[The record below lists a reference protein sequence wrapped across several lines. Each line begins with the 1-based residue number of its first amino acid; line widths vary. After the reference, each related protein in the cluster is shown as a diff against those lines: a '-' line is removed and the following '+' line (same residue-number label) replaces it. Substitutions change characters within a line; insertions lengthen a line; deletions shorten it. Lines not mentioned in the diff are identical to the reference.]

1 MEAINEIKILS
12 DVKLISRSNF
22 TNNSSNNLHVQ
33 FNLSGEVRG
42 SITCYLCL
50 DKHEL
55 NPTEKNYIFPLFV
68 EAMNILVG
76 KQVSQDKKL
85 EGFKIML
92 SPPKLSMISLDLKTS
107 LKTNMQHYELEL
119 NSHTFSILTEYN
131 LEALS

>member
-12 DVKLISRSNF
+12 DVRLVSRSNF
-22 TNNSSNNLHVQ
+22 TNNSNNNLHVQ
-33 FNLSGEVRG
+33 FNLSGELRG
-42 SITCYLCL
+42 TITCYLCL

-85 EGFKIML
+85 KGLKVML
-92 SPPKLSMISLDLKTS
+92 SPPKLSMISQNLKS
-107 LKTNMQHYELEL
+107 EMQHYELEL
-119 NSHTFSILTEYN
+119 NSHTFSILTDYN